1 MRAACDRWSPCSPC
15 PAPLPPPGIF
25 GPGRPPRLE
34 PPPVRAPGAP
44 CLSGQSGSTL
54 TRSGLGRPEEPAGH
68 AVADQRV
75 EALCLDA
82 LRGGRPVP
90 APPAPRRPPHA
101 ARAAHPAGTE
111 TGLPAGGGDL
121 GEGGAPP
128 TAPRPAARWVGPL
141 SAGAPGTAPRPSLSI
156 CGSSIQPLNHPAGAS
171 PAGPCWALGRG
182 CGSGQACSWQQR
194 MGPPGQGTD
203 VWGPSLSC
211 PQGQPKGPG
220 DPRQRSPPLGAIL
233 PSQAVLVQVI
243 KHLSA
248 ALYPPPRDGGAGG
261 GGDRTGETPR
271 SRSSPQRVRK
281 ALWRR

>member
-1 MRAACDRWSPCSPC
+1 MIAGPPAAPARRPYPLPGFSGRDDLLGWSLLPSARPGPRASAVRAA
-15 PAPLPPPGIF
+15 PLLP
-25 GPGRPPRLE
+25 GPGSG
-34 PPPVRAPGAP
+34 VRRSRQATQ
-44 CLSGQSGSTL
+44 LRTSGSKHSAWTHCVGAGPSL
-54 TRSGLGRPEEPAGH
+54 PLRLLAARPMLPGPHTQLGLRPASAPEE
-68 AVADQRV
+68 
-75 EALCLDA
+75 ETW
-82 LRGGRPVP
+82 GR
-90 APPAPRRPPHA
+90 
-101 ARAAHPAGTE
+101 
-111 TGLPAGGGDL
+111 
-121 GEGGAPP
+121 GGAPP

-141 SAGAPGTAPRPSLSI
+141 SAGAPGPAPRPLSI